1 MKSEKR
7 WRKLKNIRRAPE
19 KKKFKRSLNS
29 HLILHSVQKTTNK
42 IIMQGIKNY
51 FQSCQ
56 RYRAKENQNKKTI
69 IKVSFSKY
77 IQSS

>member
-7 WRKLKNIRRAPE
+7 WRKLKNIRRVPE
-19 KKKFKRSLNS
+19 KKEFKRSLNC
-29 HLILHSVQKTTNK
+29 HLILHPAQKTTNK

-51 FQSCQ
+51 IQSFQ
-56 RYRAKENQNKKTI
+56 RYRVKEKRNKKTI